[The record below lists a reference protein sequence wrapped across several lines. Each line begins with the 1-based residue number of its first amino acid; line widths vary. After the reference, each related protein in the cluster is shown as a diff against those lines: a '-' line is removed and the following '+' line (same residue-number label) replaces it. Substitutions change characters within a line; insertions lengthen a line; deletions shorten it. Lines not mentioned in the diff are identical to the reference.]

1 MHRDTVRES
10 TTSMTG
16 ARPIGQTAGHV
27 LDGLETDDIRPSV
40 LSWHD
45 LAQSAT
51 PVVALERP
59 VPGIAR
65 CVIAPLPLL
74 WLPVADRPARHP
86 SRRVRCLAVD
96 DGGRLAA
103 PELLFTGDAEALL
116 ACIRHH
122 LLRAQRAPAG
132 DELPLLLDT
141 VSALRDPAHWRL
153 WARGGADQPLAV
165 AWQWAMQVQRGRA
178 QNVSQRLASGA
189 PALVRQLGRRL
200 QWCVDWVIGGLPLPL
215 GAVLLA
221 RPDLSHRLAHGLLA
235 LADAH
240 GGAARHYS
248 EQALLFEPLPMLRW
262 MAEGG
267 SLAQAL
273 FTGRSLP
280 RELCQVAQIGA
291 ASVRH
296 VSRQAHCIP
305 DLPPPDWRLVLSA
318 LDRLPTQR
326 RPCGSWQWG
335 ELAAVARRVAREVDA
350 ADPDAREVAIDAVLA
365 GAQQLA
371 LGMNADRKPDAG
383 WQRLF
388 AESGTA
394 EELAALVCRLDR
406 AASGVGPLA
415 ALRRVTMAT
424 AADATG
430 AAVGNLASGL
440 VSAFG
445 KGTAREFGNLWLELL
460 PATPPLRRGQCTVRL
475 LRSMADVLGY
485 GRALRNCLR
494 QPEVVLTYLVALRCL
509 VAVEGD
515 SGRPLAL
522 VAVLLERTGAD
533 LLPQTD
539 EVLGAQNRPPSAN
552 VISAAEE
559 FVDRLAGQST
569 RFEHFVRVGEA
580 LGRLAKV
587 SED

>member
-1 MHRDTVRES
+1 MER
-10 TTSMTG
+10 
-16 ARPIGQTAGHV
+16 V
-27 LDGLETDDIRPSV
+27 LRILILEDLPSDAELMV
-40 LSWHD
+40 FELRQ
-45 LAQSAT
+45 A
-51 PVVALERP
+51 E
-59 VPGIAR
+59 IAHSYR
-65 CVIAPLPLL
+65 R
-74 WLPVADRPARHP
+74 VADREPFVAA
-86 SRRVRCLAVD
+86 LA
-96 DGGRLAA
+96 
-103 PELLFTGDAEALL
+103 E
-116 ACIRHH
+116 
-122 LLRAQRAPAG
+122 
-132 DELPLLLDT
+132 
-141 VSALRDPAHWRL
+141 
-153 WARGGADQPLAV
+153 
-165 AWQWAMQVQRGRA
+165 
-178 QNVSQRLASGA
+178 
-189 PALVRQLGRRL
+189 
-200 QWCVDWVIGGLPLPL
+200 DW
-215 GAVLLA
+215 
-221 RPDLSHRLAHGLLA
+221 PDLILSDFHLPNFDGMEALA
-235 LADAH
+235 LAQAACPDTPFIFVS
-240 GGAARHYS
+240 GA
-248 EQALLFEPLPMLRW
+248 M
-262 MAEGG
+262 
-267 SLAQAL
+267 
-273 FTGRSLP
+273 
-280 RELCQVAQIGA
+280 
-291 ASVRH
+291 
-296 VSRQAHCIP
+296 
-305 DLPPPDWRLVLSA
+305 
-318 LDRLPTQR
+318 
-326 RPCGSWQWG
+326 G
-335 ELAAVARRVAREVDA
+335 E
-350 ADPDAREVAIDAVLA
+350 EVAIDAVLA

>member
-1 MHRDTVRES
+1 
-10 TTSMTG
+10 MTG
-16 ARPIGQTAGHV
+16 ARPIGRTAGHV
-27 LDGLETDDIRPSV
+27 LDGLDIDDIRPSV

-45 LAQSAT
+45 LAQCAT

-65 CVIAPLPLL
+65 CVIAPVPLL

-96 DGGRLAA
+96 DGGRLTA
-103 PELLFTGDAEALL
+103 PELPFTGDAEALL

-122 LLRAQRAPAG
+122 LSLAQRAPTG
-132 DELPLLLDT
+132 SEPPLLLDT

-153 WARGGADQPLAV
+153 WAPGGADQPLAV
-165 AWQWAMQVQRGRA
+165 AWQWAMHAQRGQA
-178 QNVSQRLASGA
+178 KNSSQGLASGA

-200 QWCVDWVIGGLPLPL
+200 QWCVDWVIGGLPSPL

-221 RPDLSHRLAHGLLA
+221 RPGLSHRLANGLLA

-240 GGAARHYS
+240 GGAARRYA
-248 EQALLFEPLPMLRW
+248 EQALLCEPLPSLRW

-273 FTGRSLP
+273 FTGRSMP
-280 RELCQVAQIGA
+280 RELCREAQIGA

-296 VSRQAHCIP
+296 VSRQSRSIP
-305 DLPPPDWRLVLSA
+305 DLPLPDWRLVLSA
-318 LDRLPTQR
+318 LDRLPAHR
-326 RPCGSWQWG
+326 RPCGCRQWG
-335 ELAAVARRVAREVDA
+335 ELAALARGVARVVDA
-350 ADPDAREVAIDAVLA
+350 ADADAREVAIDAVLA

-371 LGMNADRKPDAG
+371 LGMHADRKPDAG
-383 WQRLF
+383 WQSLF

-406 AASGVGPLA
+406 AASGDGPLA
-415 ALRRVTMAT
+415 ALRRVAMANT
-424 AADATG
+424 TEAAG
-430 AAVGNLASGL
+430 AARGNLASRL

-460 PATPPLRRGQCTVRL
+460 PAAPPLRRGQCTVRL
-475 LRSMADVLGY
+475 LRSMLDVLRY

-494 QPEVVLTYLVALRCL
+494 QPEMVLTHLVALRCL
-509 VAVEGD
+509 VAVEDDDGQ
-515 SGRPLAL
+515 PLAL

-533 LLPQTD
+533 LLLQTG
-539 EVLGAQNRPPSAN
+539 EVLGPRNQSTSAD
-552 VISAAEE
+552 VVSAVEG
-559 FVDRLAGQST
+559 FVDCLAGQSA

-580 LGRLAKV
+580 LGRLGRA